1 MINLVSAGNK
11 FSETILEKYLD
22 SVMKKVQNISLEEFI
37 RFLISNFFL
46 WGEAQQI
53 QRVLDKLTVYY
64 YSHNPISAA
73 IFKNSDVV
81 YTFANAIIIL
91 NTDQHNPKNEN
102 KMSEEAFL
110 KMCKKINDNEDLPE
124 EIVKQTFK
132 NIR

>member
-1 MINLVSAGNK
+1 
-11 FSETILEKYLD
+11 
-22 SVMKKVQNISLEEFI
+22 MKRVENISLEEFI

-102 KMSEEAFL
+102 KMSE
-110 KMCKKINDNEDLPE
+110 
-124 EIVKQTFK
+124 
-132 NIR
+132 